1 MFITTNG
8 SAVIRFADNAYIPA
22 DPANTDYQQYLE
34 WLAEGNTPEPY
45 VAPPPPPITVVTMRQ
60 ARLALLAAGKLNE
73 VTAALAAITDA
84 TERAT
89 AQIEWEYAATIDRDS
104 PWVVSL
110 AGKLGLD
117 DSDVDALFTA
127 ASAL

>member
-45 VAPPPPPITVVTMRQ
+45 VAPPPPIPTTVTRFQ
-60 ARLALLAAGKLNE
+60 ARVALVQAGHFDTIDTYIATLPKTDVKRLAWEDAAE
-73 VTAALAAITDA
+73 W
-84 TERAT
+84 ERA
-89 AQIEWEYAATIDRDS
+89 S
-104 PWVVSL
+104 PTLNFL
-110 AGKLGLD
+110 ANMLGLTD
-117 DSDVDALFTA
+117 IDVDALFIL
-127 ASAL
+127 ASSISA